1 MSWEAKT
8 DYCGLAVANK
18 VIIKSSS
25 MNRSGQYL
33 EKAGASGAICA
44 TKPFGTLD
52 APSCEYAIASAHTFS
67 GIKLGAVTTVDGK
80 RYALQSVH
88 YENGAAQ
95 EPVLSA
101 TSQQIETSSDGT
113 TRTFD
118 VPSFD
123 VSPDEVAEMVMSAGT
138 IGGTGCELTKVTM
151 DASANVNNHTV
162 NGDPVASDTVMG
174 HVTVEVEILQTGS
187 TAPTLTTGPGWD
199 ISSPLT
205 CDDPD
210 ADLPVWKATLSKPLA
225 YTAAA

>member
-1 MSWEAKT
+1 MSWDSKT

-18 VIIKSSS
+18 VVIKSSS
-25 MNRSGQYL
+25 MNRTGQYL
-33 EKAGASGAICA
+33 EKVGKSGAICA
-44 TKPFGTLD
+44 TKAFGTID
-52 APSCEYAIASAHTFS
+52 APSCDFAIKTENTYSTL
-67 GIKLGAVTTVDGK
+67 KLGAVTTVDNK

-101 TSQQIETSSDGT
+101 TAQQIEDLSDGT

-118 VPSFD
+118 IPSFT
-123 VSPDEVAEMVMSAGT
+123 VSPDEAAEMVMSAAT
-138 IGGTGCELTKVTM
+138 VGGTGCELTKVTM
-151 DASANVNNHTV
+151 DASANVNNHPV
-162 NGDPVASDTVMG
+162 NGVPVASDVTQG
-174 HVTVEVEILQTGS
+174 HVTVAVEILQTS
-187 TAPTLTTGPGWD
+187 TTEPTLTAGTGWD

-225 YTAAA
+225 YTSAA